1 MLMRIE
7 NTLEGDDVAMLQLL
21 QDLLLH
27 QLCLE
32 EGLRVLLR
40 NDLHSDSLL
49 AMFVLGFKDY
59 SECADSKQANNAIQG
74 LESALAVACINLNF
88 IDVMNI
94 QLLLNSGLNL
104 LDGLCI
110 TFIITFREPK
120 WPV

>member
-7 NTLEGDDVAMLQLL
+7 NTLEGDDVAMLQFL

-40 NDLHSDSLL
+40 NDLDSDDLL
-49 AMFVLGFKDY
+49 AMFVLSFKNY

-94 QLLLNSGLNL
+94 QLLLNSSLNL

>member
-7 NTLEGDDVAMLQLL
+7 NTHEGDDVAMLQLL

-59 SECADSKQANNAIQG
+59 SECTDSKQANNAIQG